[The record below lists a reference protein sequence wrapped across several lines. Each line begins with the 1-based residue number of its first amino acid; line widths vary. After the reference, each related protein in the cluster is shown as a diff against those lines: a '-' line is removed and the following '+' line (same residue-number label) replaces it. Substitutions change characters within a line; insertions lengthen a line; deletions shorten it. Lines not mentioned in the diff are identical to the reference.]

1 MARMLLL
8 KVWAIDEFGDAAPSS
23 STLHYYAKH
32 NMIFPPPKKVG
43 RKWMVEQDARFI
55 GMISEPTINKSDNP
69 LLKRILLDVR

>member
-8 KVWAIDEFGDAAPSS
+8 KVWAIDEFGDEKPSNN
-23 STLHYYAKH
+23 TLYHYAKH
-32 NMIFPPPKKVG
+32 NMISPPPKKVG

-69 LLKRILLDVR
+69 LLKRILSDGR